1 MPHDYTSGAGPVR
14 ANPFA
19 RYAVV
24 VGYVCIAG
32 ALAEVL
38 GYQWAQPSR
47 VLWLS
52 VAPLALA
59 VAALVLLER
68 RRTIVSSLVFLVLGG
83 FAQYWLSVTMLSPL
97 PPDVTA
103 SASVLLL
110 VPVALVAGTGA
121 ANGPALTALWCAIGF
136 ADGQLASWAA
146 ALVSHTTA
154 RLDVLALG
162 TGVAMVV
169 ITLVISTTDAPGDSV
184 RRELDRAVADEELFA
199 LRYRIEV
206 RAAALMHDMVL
217 SHLAA
222 VGAEPDGALQPRLRS
237 QIENDLAVLVGEEWL
252 SDPTPEAGA
261 AARSDW
267 QRSWLLKAVQE
278 ARDLPL
284 QVTVTGDLG
293 AVARMSREREAALG
307 LAVKQCLVNVLRH
320 AGVDSAEV
328 VVIASNE
335 DVTVMVIDAG
345 RGFSEQEVA
354 SDRLGLRQSVRR
366 RIESVGGDVRLWS
379 TPGRGT
385 SVMMRMPADAREVVD
400 DD

>member
-1 MPHDYTSGAGPVR
+1 MSQDNTSGVGSAR

-19 RYAVV
+19 RYALIVA
-24 VGYVCIAG
+24 YVCIAG
-32 ALAEVL
+32 AIAEVL

-47 VLWLS
+47 AFWLS
-52 VAPLALA
+52 IVPIALA
-59 VAALVLLER
+59 SASLVVLER
-68 RRTIVSSLVFLVLGG
+68 RRTILSCAVFLVVGG

-97 PPDVTA
+97 PPAVTA
-103 SASVLLL
+103 SANVLLL
-110 VPVALVAGTGA
+110 VPVALVAGAGA
-121 ANGPALTALWCAIGF
+121 ANGPSLTALWCTIGF

-146 ALVSHTTA
+146 AVVSHTPTY
-154 RLDVLALG
+154 LDLLALG
-162 TGVAMVV
+162 TAVAMVV
-169 ITLVISTTDAPGDSV
+169 ITLVMSTTATPDDPV

-222 VGAEPDGALQPRLRS
+222 VAAEPDGPLQPRLRG
-237 QIENDLAVLVGEEWL
+237 QIENDLAVLVSEEWL
-252 SDPTPEAGA
+252 SDPTPEFGA
-261 AARSDW
+261 AARLDW

-278 ARDLPL
+278 ARELPL
-284 QVTVTGDLG
+284 QVAVTGDLG
-293 AVARMSREREAALG
+293 AVARISGECDAALG

-320 AGVDSAEV
+320 AAVDNAEV
-328 VVIASNE
+328 VVIASN
-335 DVTVMVIDAG
+335 DAVTVMVIDAG

-366 RIESVGGDVRLWS
+366 RVESVGGDVRVWS

-385 SVMMRMPADAREVVD
+385 SVILRVPADARESDGD
-400 DD
+400 D

>member
-1 MPHDYTSGAGPVR
+1 MSHDHISGVGSAR

-19 RYAVV
+19 RYALVV
-24 VGYVCIAG
+24 AYVCIAG
-32 ALAEVL
+32 AIAEVL

-47 VLWLS
+47 AFWLS
-52 VAPLALA
+52 IVPLALA
-59 VAALVLLER
+59 AGSLVLLER
-68 RRTIVSSLVFLVLGG
+68 RRTISLSVVFLVVGG

-97 PPDVTA
+97 PPAVMA

-110 VPVALVAGTGA
+110 MPVALVAGAGA

-136 ADGQLASWAA
+136 ADGQLASWVA
-146 ALVSHTTA
+146 ALVSHTPA
-154 RLDVLALG
+154 HLDLLALG
-162 TGVAMVV
+162 TAVAMVV
-169 ITLVISTTDAPGDSV
+169 ITLVISTAGAPDDSV

-222 VGAEPDGALQPRLRS
+222 VGAEPDGALQPRFRG
-237 QIENDLAVLVGEEWL
+237 QIENDLEVLVSEEWL
-252 SDPTPEAGA
+252 SDPTPEVGA

-284 QVTVTGDLG
+284 HVAVTGDLG
-293 AVARMSREREAALG
+293 SVARMSRECDAALG

-320 AGVDSAEV
+320 AGVDNAEV
-328 VVIASNE
+328 VVIASEE

-366 RIESVGGDVRLWS
+366 RIETVGGDVRVWS

-385 SVMMRMPADAREVVD
+385 SVILRVPAESRGSGD